1 MRTGV
6 TQGVGGRDD
15 DGMEKKEQRLAGKS
29 REHARKWSNC
39 LFVRLSALFA
49 PSNHTIIYLYTSGT
63 LDVHLSIRLRETLP
77 SCQRITNGSSE
88 K

>member
-15 DGMEKKEQRLAGKS
+15 DGMEKKERRLAGKS
-29 REHARKWSNC
+29 REHARKWSNR

-49 PSNHTIIYLYTSGT
+49 PFYPVKSYNYL
-63 LDVHLSIRLRETLP
+63 LVHIRNP
-77 SCQRITNGSSE
+77 
-88 K
+88 